1 MSAHR
6 GGRRRGRRGGHGAGH
21 DNEERWLLTYSDM
34 ITLLMALFIVMW
46 AISSVNQSKFEEL
59 KVSLKAAFSGEVL
72 PEQGA
77 ILPGGQGAMELP
89 GTPVV
94 PTNPSQP
101 SASFFPQ
108 PTPSITATLAAA
120 AGEADLE
127 SLKRVQEQIEQ
138 YAREHGMAGRVSTSI
153 DERGLEIRLLTDE
166 LMFDPGSAHLKRPS
180 LPLLDHIAQ
189 LLSGPEIPNNVR
201 VEGNTDSMPISTA
214 QFPSNWELSTGR
226 ATAVLQELLHHGV
239 APGRLSVAGF
249 ADQRPVAD
257 NATAEGR
264 AANRHVSLVV
274 LRRQTTTTGTQGTTT
289 P

>member
-1 MSAHR
+1 MSAGPHN
-6 GGRRRGRRGGHGAGH
+6 RRRRRRDHGDGHEGG
-21 DNEERWLLTYSDM
+21 DERWLLTYADM

-46 AISSVNQSKFEEL
+46 AISSVNQNKFEEL

-72 PEQGA
+72 PDQGA

-101 SASFFPQ
+101 SASFFQQ
-108 PTPSITATLAAA
+108 PPSITATLAAA

-127 SLKRVQEQIEQ
+127 SLERVRRQIEE
-138 YAREHGMAGRVSTSI
+138 YAAQHGMAGRISTSI

-166 LMFDPGSAHLKRPS
+166 VMFDPGSASLKAPS

-214 QFPSNWELSTGR
+214 QFPSNWELSTAR

-239 APGRLSVAGF
+239 GPGRLSVAGY
-249 ADQRPVAD
+249 ADQRPVAT

-274 LRRQTTTTGTQGTTT
+274 LRRQTTPGPEGT
-289 P
+289 PIP

>member
-1 MSAHR
+1 MSAGGH
-6 GGRRRGRRGGHGAGH
+6 GRRRRGGHEEH
-21 DNEERWLLTYSDM
+21 ENDERWLLTYADM
-34 ITLLMALFIVMW
+34 ITLLMALFMVMW

-101 SASFFPQ
+101 SASFFQQ
-108 PTPSITATLAAA
+108 PPSITATLAAA

-127 SLKRVQEQIEQ
+127 SLRRVQQQVEE
-138 YAREHGMAGRVSTSI
+138 YAAQHGMAGRITTSI

-166 LMFDPGSAHLKRPS
+166 VMFDPGSASLKAPS
-180 LPLLDHIAQ
+180 LPLLDRIAA
-189 LLSGPEIPNNVR
+189 LLSGPEIPNGVR

-214 QFPSNWELSTGR
+214 QFPSNWELSTAR
-226 ATAVLQELLHHGV
+226 ATAVLQRLLGHGV
-239 APGRLSVAGF
+239 APGRLSVAGY
-249 ADQRPVAD
+249 ADQRPVAS

-274 LRRQTTTTGTQGTTT
+274 LRRQAGTEGTAT

>member
-1 MSAHR
+1 VSSGPHN
-6 GGRRRGRRGGHGAGH
+6 RRRRRRTDHGGGHEGG
-21 DNEERWLLTYSDM
+21 DERWLLTYADM

-72 PEQGA
+72 PSQGA
-77 ILPGGQGAMELP
+77 VLPGGQGAMELP

-94 PTNPSQP
+94 PANPSQP
-101 SASFFPQ
+101 SASFFERP
-108 PTPSITATLAAA
+108 PSITATLAAA
-120 AGEADLE
+120 AGQADLE
-127 SLKRVQEQIEQ
+127 SLKRVQEQIER

-166 LMFDPGSAHLKRPS
+166 LMFDPGSAALKAQSR
-180 LPLLDHIAQ
+180 PLLDHIAR
-189 LLSGPEIPNNVR
+189 LLSGPEIPNKVR

-239 APGRLSVAGF
+239 APGRLSVTGY
-249 ADQRPVAD
+249 ADQRPVAS
-257 NATAEGR
+257 NATADGR

-274 LRRQTTTTGTQGTTT
+274 LRRESTSTASQGTAT